1 MMTEKS
7 TNDKLSEF
15 FEVKSIINVKQ
26 ESTFE
31 QRKESSDEYPRIMVK
46 SFEIDEIFFYDF
58 GKKTL
63 QNRTRV
69 DNPTLFFLMV

>member
-1 MMTEKS
+1 MS
-7 TNDKLSEF
+7 
-15 FEVKSIINVKQ
+15 NV

-31 QRKESSDEYPRIMVK
+31 QRKESSDEYARIMVK

-58 GKKTL
+58 GKTL

-69 DNPTLFFLMV
+69 DNPTLFFFGLMV